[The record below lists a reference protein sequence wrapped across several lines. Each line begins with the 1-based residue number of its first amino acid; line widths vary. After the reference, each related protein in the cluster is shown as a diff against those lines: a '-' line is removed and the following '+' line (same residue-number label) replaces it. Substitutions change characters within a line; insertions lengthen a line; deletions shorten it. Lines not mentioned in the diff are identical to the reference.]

1 LKRAQAA
8 LTLCGAAGKGAFMR
22 AGFGT
27 AAAVA
32 LSGLVCGTAFAEP
45 SAAYLEPVLKP
56 GDRQATVFSKARSI
70 KGQGFDEYVG
80 RVSGTAT
87 DTITAV
93 APDALTLGVT
103 YRYDGRPEGAGSVVI
118 RDHGTTTCRKDGCS
132 VDDETS
138 GARFIPYL
146 WGNIPDDIAVGTS
159 WTADIAKPWEIGPK
173 GTERVTVVR
182 LDKDAHLVTLKREGE
197 GDGPSSDDVQGSA
210 KRNIVVGGKT
220 VAVTIAPG
228 HTHWEGFTTIAQ
240 GITVSDEIIARRHVT
255 LTADTGDKYE
265 GEERVYTLLIGAP
278 A

>member
-1 LKRAQAA
+1 
-8 LTLCGAAGKGAFMR
+8 MR
-22 AGFGT
+22 VRFGV

-32 LSGLVCGTAFAEP
+32 LSGLVCGTAFADP
-45 SAAYLEPVLKP
+45 SAGYLEPVLKP
-56 GDRQATVFSKARSI
+56 GDRQATVFSKAVSI

-87 DTITAV
+87 DTVTAV

-118 RDHGTTTCRKDGCS
+118 RDHGTTTCHKDQCS
-132 VDDETS
+132 ANDETS

-197 GDGPSSDDVQGSA
+197 GDGPSSDDVQSNG